1 MSEALLEAAM
11 AAPETDRSLIGPILP
26 AAIALISKGYTHKAI
41 YDFLLQHGANVNPSF
56 ANFSSALSR
65 RVKRE
70 RIAQI
75 IRASK

>member
-1 MSEALLEAAM
+1 MSESLLEAAM
-11 AAPETDRSLIGPILP
+11 AAPQTDRSLIGPILP
-26 AAIALISKGYTHKAI
+26 AAIALIAKGYSYRAI
-41 YDFLLQHGANVNPSF
+41 YDFLKEHGANVNPSF

-70 RIAQI
+70 RTAQI